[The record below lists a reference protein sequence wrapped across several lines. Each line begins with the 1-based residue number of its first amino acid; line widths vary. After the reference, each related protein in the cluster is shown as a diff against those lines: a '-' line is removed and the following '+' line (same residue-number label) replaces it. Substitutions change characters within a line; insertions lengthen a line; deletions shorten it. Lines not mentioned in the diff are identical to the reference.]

1 MKTRPIGYD
10 SGLAMPKTIPLPL
23 SDPPADACGTDSTI
37 ETSDHD
43 TASGAPGGGGPSVYL
58 ETFGCQMNV
67 LDSQL
72 VTGQLRAL
80 GYRFID
86 DWKTAD
92 VVLYN
97 TCSVREVAENKVWSR
112 IGKYKKYKKTLAAEA
127 KAAAK
132 QAAGVSGGE
141 ATSGSETSG
150 GGGEGWSWSGPSVLG
165 VIGCMAERDGE
176 DLMRRHPQVDLL
188 CGPGELDKVPML
200 IDNVMKTRVAEQ
212 EDDFD
217 SLDPAVRE
225 PQIALQ
231 GNTHRRSGT
240 LSAAGDK
247 LELVDLSRSFS
258 PDQTLSGGKSAY
270 VRITRGCNKL
280 CTYCVVPHT
289 RGAEVHRP
297 PMHILE
303 ECKKLVEQGVI
314 EITLL
319 GQTVN
324 HYHYDQA
331 AAVTVNGV
339 QQPQVGTVISPNQGT
354 GGPSPVF
361 NDTTTSFAQLLRRI
375 HDEIPALKRLRFV
388 TNFPRDFGNDILE
401 TIRDCPRICRY
412 LHLPVQSGSN
422 RILKLMNR
430 GYKVQQFYDLVDRV
444 REYLPDAELATDI
457 ICGFPTETDE
467 DHAATAELLRRCRFK
482 NSFIFKYSPRPG
494 TTAIDRF
501 EDDIPDVVKKKRN
514 NELLDIQTQLS
525 AEIHQSYLGKTVRVF
540 VEQVSAKSRKNA
552 NAADASVKLGW
563 QAPETVTQLSG
574 RTDGDLIVMFDAP
587 PESVAGE
594 SPLSLIGQII
604 DVEVTGSAPLALFG
618 RRVGG
623 GVLV

>member
-1 MKTRPIGYD
+1 MPENSPTHPLTVLAPTPSACGPD
-10 SGLAMPKTIPLPL
+10 SAVE
-23 SDPPADACGTDSTI
+23 PADGAADSTSP
-37 ETSDHD
+37 T
-43 TASGAPGGGGPSVYL
+43 VYL

-80 GYRFID
+80 GYRFVD
-86 DWKTAD
+86 QWQTAD

-112 IGKYKKYKKTLAAEA
+112 IGKYGKYKKSLANDPNHD
-127 KAAAK
+127 
-132 QAAGVSGGE
+132 
-141 ATSGSETSG
+141 AT
-150 GGGEGWSWSGPSVLG
+150 GPSVLG
-165 VIGCMAERDGE
+165 IIGCMAERDGE

-200 IDNVMKTRVAEQ
+200 IDNVMRTRVAQQ

-217 SLDPAVRE
+217 SLDEQTRG
-225 PQIALQ
+225 PQVALQ

-240 LSAAGDK
+240 LSAAEDQ

-258 PDQTLSGGKSAY
+258 PDDILSGGKSAY

-303 ECKKLVEQGVI
+303 ECKKLVAQGVI

-354 GGPSPVF
+354 GGPSPIF
-361 NDTTTSFAQLLRRI
+361 NDTTTSFAQLLRQI
-375 HDEIPALKRLRFV
+375 HDEIPELLRLRFV

-457 ICGFPTETDE
+457 ICGFPTETEE

-501 EDDIPDVVKKKRN
+501 ADDVPDAVKKRRN
-514 NELLDIQTQLS
+514 NELLDIQTQVS
-525 AEIHQSYLGKTVRVF
+525 ASIHQQYIGQAVRVF
-540 VEQVSAKSRKNA
+540 VEQVSAKSRKSA
-552 NAADASVKLGW
+552 NAVDPSVTLGW
-563 QAPETVTQLSG
+563 QAQETVTQMSG
-574 RTDGDLIVMFDAP
+574 RTDGDLIVMFDGDP
-587 PESVAGE
+587 SM
-594 SPLSLIGQII
+594 IGQIVE
-604 DVEVTGSAPLALFG
+604 VEVTGSAPLALFG
-618 RRVGG
+618 RRINHEM
-623 GVLV
+623 LV

>member
-1 MKTRPIGYD
+1 MTEKTPD
-10 SGLAMPKTIPLPL
+10 QPLNL
-23 SDPPADACGTDSTI
+23 LHAPAAACGTESTV
-37 ETSDHD
+37 ETDD
-43 TASGAPGGGGPSVYL
+43 ARAADATGTDGLVQDGPTVYL

-86 DWKTAD
+86 RWQDAD

-127 KAAAK
+127 KAKAK
-132 QAAGVSGGE
+132 ATGK
-141 ATSGSETSG
+141 TSGESADSNAG
-150 GGGEGWSWSGPSVLG
+150 GGPSVLG

-200 IDNVMKTRVAEQ
+200 IDNVMKTRIAQ
-212 EDDFD
+212 RNDALD
-217 SLDPAVRE
+217 SLDEECFA
-225 PQIALQ
+225 PQVALQ

-240 LSAAGDK
+240 LSAAEDQ

-258 PDQTLSGGKSAY
+258 PDESLSGGKSAY

-297 PMHILE
+297 PMHIIA

-354 GGPSPVF
+354 GGPSPIF

-375 HDEIPALKRLRFV
+375 HDEIPGLLRLRFV

-430 GYKVQQFYDLVDRV
+430 GYRVEQFYELIARV
-444 REYLPDAELATDI
+444 RDYLPDVELATDI
-457 ICGFPTETDE
+457 ICGFPTETEE
-467 DHAATAELLRRCRFK
+467 DHTATAELLRRCRFK

-501 EDDIPDVVKKKRN
+501 ADDVPNKLKKRRN
-514 NELLDIQTQLS
+514 NELLNIQS
-525 AEIHQSYLGKTVRVF
+525 EVSSEIHQSYIGKTVRVF
-540 VEQVSAKSRKNA
+540 VEQVSRKSLKNA
-552 NAADASVKLGW
+552 NAADASVTLGW
-563 QAPETVTQLSG
+563 HAETTVTQLSG
-574 RTDGDLIVMFDAP
+574 RTDGDLIVMFDVDSPAAP
-587 PESVAGE
+587 
-594 SPLSLIGQII
+594 LLIGQMVE
-604 DVEVTGSAPLALFG
+604 VEVTGSAPLTLFG
-618 RRVGG
+618 RRVID
-623 GVLV
+623 GVLA